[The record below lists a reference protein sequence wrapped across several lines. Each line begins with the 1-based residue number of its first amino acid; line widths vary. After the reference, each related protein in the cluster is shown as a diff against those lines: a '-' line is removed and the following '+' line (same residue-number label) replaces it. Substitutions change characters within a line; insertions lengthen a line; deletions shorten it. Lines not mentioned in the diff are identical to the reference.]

1 MVVIDIDK
9 NKITIP
15 DTVRLVDFPIEFVE
29 SFKSKISEIDFH
41 IIQTKK
47 LSRYERLVI
56 ILNMCLSLNQ

>member
-15 DTVRLVDFPIEFVE
+15 DTVRLLDFPIEFVE

-47 LSRYERLVI
+47 LSRYER
-56 ILNMCLSLNQ
+56 